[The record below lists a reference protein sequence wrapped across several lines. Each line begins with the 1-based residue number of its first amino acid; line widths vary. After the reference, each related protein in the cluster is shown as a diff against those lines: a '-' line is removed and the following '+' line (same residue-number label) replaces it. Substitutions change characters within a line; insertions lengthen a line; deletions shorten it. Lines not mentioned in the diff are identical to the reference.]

1 MKRFMTAAV
10 AAALFF
16 GASAYVPA
24 FAQGKGAGVGKR
36 GGKGQHS
43 GPKDGT
49 GKQQGKGEKG
59 KKTGPRDG
67 TGPIHTPPQK

>member
-1 MKRFMTAAV
+1 MKRLIMAAI
-10 AAALFF
+10 AAALVF
-16 GASAYVPA
+16 GGSAYTPA
-24 FAQGKGAGVGKR
+24 FAQGKGGGAGKR
-36 GGKGQHS
+36 GGKGQHT

-49 GKQQGKGEKG
+49 GKQQGKAPKG